1 MKAGPEPMAGT
12 DIDAHALAADIKGL
26 ARQVEEMR
34 DENRA
39 WRSKQLEIFQQL
51 SSNRTTLDNV
61 SRRLSD
67 SDRRLAALEAWKWK
81 MTGILGAVI
90 LVCEYFLR
98 K

>member
-1 MKAGPEPMAGT
+1 MAGT

-34 DENRA
+34 GENRA
-39 WRSKQLEIFQQL
+39 WREKQLEIFQQL
-51 SSNRTTLDNV
+51 SSNQTTLVNV
-61 SRRLSD
+61 SRRLAD
-67 SDRRLAALEAWKWK
+67 AEKRVGVLEAWKWK
-81 MTGILGAVI
+81 LTGILGAAI